1 MANGLQTLW
10 SAQAEWYARKF
21 FGSTAR
27 VNNTQTQAG
36 VETYRIASRLLQLPS
51 DDLFTQFSLQNPDGS
66 FREIADGEP
75 AD

>member
-1 MANGLQTLW
+1 MANGLQTLL

-36 VETYRIASRLLQLPS
+36 VETYRIAGRLLQLPS
-51 DDLFTQFSLQNPDGS
+51 DDLFAQFSLQDPDGT
-66 FREIADGEP
+66 FHDIADGEP
-75 AD
+75 AA